1 MMQRDVPGA
10 FAALREAAQDDAL
23 VVDVEAF
30 LHGGDGLE
38 DVHFAGPVPARA
50 VDAAEAI
57 ELDLSLV
64 GDGWV
69 PGARG

>member
-1 MMQRDVPGA
+1 MIR
-10 FAALREAAQDDAL
+10 LSSILKR
-23 VVDVEAF
+23 F

-38 DVHFAGPVPARA
+38 HVHFAGPVPAGA

-64 GDGWV
+64 GH
-69 PGARG
+69 GAFPAAGV